1 MGDHRQQQQQ
11 QQQQL
16 SNLIKWLDTFD
27 LQAPHN
33 SAEEISDG
41 VALAEALAQIAP
53 EWFTAVWKAKI
64 KSDVGANWRLRV
76 SNMKKIVEAVMEYY
90 VECLNQQ
97 LSGYVKPDATKIGE
111 HCDSDEL
118 RRLLQLI
125 LGCAVNCDQKQQY
138 ITGIMGME
146 ETVQQAIM
154 QSIQELESSVH
165 GPRLSL
171 CTSLNLESMDVADGA
186 QQRLYAEL
194 QAAVDMKDQLAQRCH
209 ELDQQLSLL
218 QEEKVAL
225 IAENKKLQERL
236 DEFENPEES
245 GSIQKYS
252 GLRKQ
257 VDALKDELFKMETSR
272 DDYRLKVELLEKE
285 VLELQSRQE
294 DLQKAADEA
303 NHLKDEV
310 DALRETADKVA
321 KYELTI
327 ESYKKKM
334 EDMGDLKRQV
344 KILEDKNLEYLQA
357 KLDYEEETKRTTML
371 RSHLEA
377 CKQQLTEVQHKLD
390 EQSGKYDRL
399 VCEGKKM
406 ETKMNTLQRERDRL
420 VIERDALRE
429 TNEELKCA
437 QLQAAENMA
446 KPSAVDNGGGGGGG
460 VTAGTEMIPLEI
472 KEKLLCLQLE
482 NKMLKMKQKGNEDK
496 LPSVQAL
503 LEDSEERLNAL
514 RGQNRKANQRITELE
529 TKLEEVMS
537 AQSNGDSK
545 SDSVSGLGQK
555 VTQLQDELRKAQIE
569 RERLSLQCEE
579 RDSALQVQKQ
589 KVTALQEKLTRKEYE
604 NAALEE
610 RYKKYIE
617 KAKSVIK
624 SLDPKQSNSSPN
636 EVVVLRNQLLEQR
649 KMIEEMERAVKES
662 KLLREMEEKLM
673 VSAFYR
679 LSLSSHREVVDQRL
693 AALSSGQG
701 HSFLARQ
708 RQPSAR
714 RHSPYNSK

>member
-1 MGDHRQQQQQ
+1 MGDHR
-11 QQQQL
+11 QQL
-16 SNLIKWLDTFD
+16 SNLIKWLGTFD
-27 LQAPHN
+27 LQAPHS
-33 SAEEISDG
+33 SAEDISDG

-64 KSDVGANWRLRV
+64 KIDVGTNWRLRV

-90 VECLNQQ
+90 MECLNQQ
-97 LSGYVKPDATKIGE
+97 LSGYVKPDAIKIGE

-138 ITGIMGME
+138 ITKIMSME

-154 QSIQELESSVH
+154 QSIQELDSSVH
-165 GPRLSL
+165 GPRMSL
-171 CTSLNLESMDVADGA
+171 GTSLNFDVADGA

-194 QAAVDMKDQLAQRCH
+194 QATVDMKDQLAQKCH

-225 IAENKKLQERL
+225 IAENKKFQQRL

-245 GSIQKYS
+245 GSILKYS

-257 VDALKDELFKMETSR
+257 VETLKDELFKIETSR
-272 DDYRLKVELLEKE
+272 DDYRLKAELLEKE

-321 KYELTI
+321 KYEIMI

-334 EDMGDLKRQV
+334 EDLSDLKRQL
-344 KILEDKNLEYLQA
+344 KISEDKNVEYLQA
-357 KLDYEEETKRTTML
+357 KLDYEEDVKRTMML
-371 RSHLEA
+371 RNHLEA
-377 CKQQLTEVQHKLD
+377 CKQQLTEVHHRLD
-390 EQSGKYDRL
+390 EQSNKYDRL
-399 VCEGKKM
+399 EFEGKKM
-406 ETKMNTLQRERDRL
+406 EAKLGALQRERDRL
-420 VIERDALRE
+420 IIERDALKE
-429 TNEELKCA
+429 TNEELKCT
-437 QLQAAENMA
+437 QLQTAENMA
-446 KPSAVDNGGGGGGG
+446 KPSADSTG
-460 VTAGTEMIPLEI
+460 VAGTELIPLDI

-482 NKMLKMKQKGNEDK
+482 NKMLKMKQTGNEDK

-503 LEDSEERLNAL
+503 LEDSEERLNTL
-514 RGQNRKANQRITELE
+514 RGQNRKANQRIMELE
-529 TKLEEVMS
+529 TKLEEIIGTQAS
-537 AQSNGDSK
+537 GDSK
-545 SDSVSGLGQK
+545 SDNVGLNQK
-555 VTQLQDELRKAQIE
+555 MSQLQDELRKTQSERDRLTLQLEE
-569 RERLSLQCEE
+569 RE
-579 RDSALQVQKQ
+579 SALQAQKQ
-589 KVTALQEKLTRKEYE
+589 KVFAVQEKLTRKEFE

-624 SLDPKQSNSSPN
+624 SLDPKQSNSSPS
-636 EVVVLRNQLLEQR
+636 EVAVLRNQLLEQR
-649 KMIEEMERAVKES
+649 KIIENMERSMKES

-673 VSAFYR
+673 VTAFHR
-679 LSLSSHREVVDQRL
+679 LGLNCHREVIDQRL

-701 HSFLARQ
+701 QSFLARQ
-708 RQPSAR
+708 RQPTAR
-714 RHSPYNSK
+714 RHPPYNSK

>member
-1 MGDHRQQQQQ
+1 MGDQQ

-27 LQAPHN
+27 LQAPHS
-33 SAEEISDG
+33 SAEDISDG
-41 VALAEALAQIAP
+41 VALAETLAQIAP
-53 EWFTAVWKAKI
+53 EWFTAAWKVKI
-64 KSDVGANWRLRV
+64 KTDVAANWRLRV

-97 LSGYVKPDATKIGE
+97 LPSYVKPDATKIGE
-111 HCDSDEL
+111 HCDSGEL

-125 LGCAVNCDQKQQY
+125 LGCAVNCDQKLQY
-138 ITGIMGME
+138 ITRIMGME

-154 QSIQELESSVH
+154 QSIQELDNIH
-165 GPRLSL
+165 GPGLSL
-171 CTSLNLESMDVADGA
+171 VPSIESMGDNA

-194 QAAVDMKDQLAQRCH
+194 QARLQAVLDMKDQLEQKCH

-218 QEEKVAL
+218 QEEKAAL
-225 IAENKKLQERL
+225 IVENKKLQERL

-245 GSIQKYS
+245 GSILKYS
-252 GLRKQ
+252 GLRKK
-257 VDALKDELFKMETSR
+257 AEELKDELFKVETSR
-272 DDYRLKVELLEKE
+272 DDYRLKMELLEKE

-310 DALRETADKVA
+310 DALRETVDKVA

-344 KILEDKNLEYLQA
+344 KILEDKNFEYLQI
-357 KLDYEEETKRTTML
+357 KLDYEEETKRTAML
-371 RSHLEA
+371 RSHLEV
-377 CKQQLTEVQHKLD
+377 CKQQLTETQHNMD
-390 EQSGKYDRL
+390 EVSSKYDRL
-399 VCEGKKM
+399 VCEDKKK
-406 ETKMNTLQRERDRL
+406 EARMNTLQRERDRL

-437 QLQAAENMA
+437 QLQALENMA
-446 KPSAVDNGGGGGGG
+446 KPSIVDSVNS
-460 VTAGTEMIPLEI
+460 VAGTEMIPLEV

-482 NKMLKMKQKGNEDK
+482 NKMLKAKQKGNEEK

-503 LEDSEERLNAL
+503 LDDSEERLNAL
-514 RGQNRKANQRITELE
+514 REQNRKANQRIMELE
-529 TKLEEVMS
+529 TKMEEVTS
-537 AQSNGDSK
+537 PLTQSSGDSK
-545 SDSVSGLGQK
+545 NDNAGLLSQKIGQM
-555 VTQLQDELRKAQIE
+555 QDELQKAQAEKERVTLQLEE
-569 RERLSLQCEE
+569 RE
-579 RDSALQVQKQ
+579 AVLQVQKQ
-589 KVTALQEKLTRKEYE
+589 KAVALQEKLTRKEYE
-604 NAALEE
+604 SAAREE
-610 RYKKYIE
+610 INKKNIE

-624 SLDPKQSNSSPN
+624 SLESSKHSHSPN
-636 EVVVLRNQLLEQR
+636 EAVLRNQLLEQR
-649 KMIEEMERAVKES
+649 KMVEEMERAVKETR
-662 KLLREMEEKLM
+662 LLREMEEKLM
-673 VSAFYR
+673 VSAFYK
-679 LSLSSHREVVDQRL
+679 LGLTAHRDVVDQRL
-693 AALSSGQG
+693 ATLSSGQG

>member
-1 MGDHRQQQQQ
+1 MGDYRQQ
-11 QQQQL
+11 L
-16 SNLIKWLDTFD
+16 GYLIKWLGTFD
-27 LQAPHN
+27 LQAPHS

-41 VALAEALAQIAP
+41 VALAEALAKIAP

-64 KSDVGANWRLRV
+64 KTDVGTNWRLRV

-97 LSGYVKPDATKIGE
+97 LSGYAKPDASKIGE
-111 HCDSDEL
+111 HCDNDEL

-138 ITGIMGME
+138 ITRIMDME

-154 QSIQELESSVH
+154 QSIQELNFESLV
-165 GPRLSL
+165 
-171 CTSLNLESMDVADGA
+171 DVADGA

-194 QAAVDMKDQLAQRCH
+194 QATADMKDQLAQRCH

-218 QEEKVAL
+218 QEEKAAL
-225 IAENKKLQERL
+225 ITENKKLQERL

-245 GSIQKYS
+245 GSILKYS

-257 VDALKDELFKMETSR
+257 VEELKDELFKMETSR

-310 DALRETADKVA
+310 DALRENTDKVA
-321 KYELTI
+321 KYEITI

-334 EDMGDLKRQV
+334 EDMSDLKRQL
-344 KILEDKNLEYLQA
+344 KILEDKNVEYLQA
-357 KLDYEEETKRTTML
+357 KLDYEEEAKRTTML
-371 RSHLEA
+371 RGHLEV
-377 CKQQLTEVQHKLD
+377 CKQQLAEVHHRLD
-390 EQSGKYDRL
+390 EQSNKNDRL
-399 VCEGKKM
+399 EFEGKKM
-406 ETKMNTLQRERDRL
+406 EAKLGALQRERDRL
-420 VIERDALRE
+420 IIERDALKE
-429 TNEELKCA
+429 TNEELKCT

-446 KPSAVDNGGGGGGG
+446 KPSADSTG
-460 VTAGTEMIPLEI
+460 VSATEMIPLEV

-482 NKMLKMKQKGNEDK
+482 NKMMKMKLTGNEDK

-503 LEDSEERLNAL
+503 IEDSEERLNTL
-514 RGQNRKANQRITELE
+514 RGQNRKANQRIMELE
-529 TKLEEVMS
+529 TKLEEAMGTQVG
-537 AQSNGDSK
+537 GDSK
-545 SDSVSGLGQK
+545 SDNVGLNQK
-555 VTQLQDELRKAQIE
+555 MSQLQDELRKAQTDKERLTLQLEE
-569 RERLSLQCEE
+569 RE
-579 RDSALQVQKQ
+579 SALQTQKQ
-589 KVTALQEKLTRKEYE
+589 KAFALQEKLTRKEYE

-624 SLDPKQSNSSPN
+624 SLDPKQSNSSPS
-636 EVVVLRNQLLEQR
+636 EVAVLRNQLVEQR
-649 KMIEEMERAVKES
+649 KMYEDMERSMKES
-662 KLLREMEEKLM
+662 RLLREMEEKLM
-673 VSAFYR
+673 VTAFHR
-679 LSLSSHREVVDQRL
+679 LGLNCHKEVMDQRL

-701 HSFLARQ
+701 QSFLARQ
-708 RQPSAR
+708 RQPSTR
-714 RHSPYNSK
+714 RYPPYNSK

>member
-1 MGDHRQQQQQ
+1 MGDYE
-11 QQQQL
+11 QQL
-16 SNLIKWLDTFD
+16 GYLIKWLGTFD
-27 LQAPHN
+27 LQAPHG

-41 VALAEALAQIAP
+41 VALAEALAKIAP

-64 KSDVGANWRLRV
+64 KTDVSTNWRLRV

-97 LSGYVKPDATKIGE
+97 LSGYIKPDATKIGE

-138 ITGIMGME
+138 ITRIMGME
-146 ETVQQAIM
+146 ETVQRAIM
-154 QSIQELESSVH
+154 QSIQELNFESLV
-165 GPRLSL
+165 
-171 CTSLNLESMDVADGA
+171 EVADGA

-194 QAAVDMKDQLAQRCH
+194 QATVDMKDQLAQRCH

-218 QEEKVAL
+218 QEEKTAL

-245 GSIQKYS
+245 GSILKYS

-257 VDALKDELFKMETSR
+257 VEALKDELFKMETSR

-310 DALRETADKVA
+310 DALRETTDKVA
-321 KYELTI
+321 KYEIMI

-334 EDMGDLKRQV
+334 EDLSDLKRQV
-344 KILEDKNLEYLQA
+344 KILEDKNVEYLQA
-357 KLDYEEETKRTTML
+357 KLDYEEEVKRTTML
-371 RSHLEA
+371 RSHLEV
-377 CKQQLTEVQHKLD
+377 CKQQLTEVHHRLD
-390 EQSGKYDRL
+390 EQSNKYDRL
-399 VCEGKKM
+399 EFEGKKM
-406 ETKMNTLQRERDRL
+406 EAKLGALQRERDRL
-420 VIERDALRE
+420 IIERDALKE
-429 TNEELKCA
+429 TNEELKCT

-446 KPSAVDNGGGGGGG
+446 KPSTDSTG
-460 VTAGTEMIPLEI
+460 VSGTEMIPLEV

-482 NKMLKMKQKGNEDK
+482 NKMIKMKLTGHNEDK

-503 LEDSEERLNAL
+503 LEDSEERLNTL
-514 RGQNRKANQRITELE
+514 RGQNRKANQRIMELE
-529 TKLEEVMS
+529 TKLEEAMGTQVS
-537 AQSNGDSK
+537 GDSK
-545 SDSVSGLGQK
+545 SDNVGLNQK
-555 VTQLQDELRKAQIE
+555 MLQLQDELRKAQTDKERLTLQLEE
-569 RERLSLQCEE
+569 RE
-579 RDSALQVQKQ
+579 SALQTQKQ
-589 KVTALQEKLTRKEYE
+589 KAFALQEKLTRKEYE

-624 SLDPKQSNSSPN
+624 SLDPKQNNSSPS
-636 EVVVLRNQLLEQR
+636 EVVVLRNQLVEQR
-649 KMIEEMERAVKES
+649 KMIEDMERSMKES
-662 KLLREMEEKLM
+662 RLLREMEEKLM
-673 VSAFYR
+673 VTAYHK
-679 LSLSSHREVVDQRL
+679 LGLNCNREVMDQRL
-693 AALSSGQG
+693 ATLSSGQG
-701 HSFLARQ
+701 QSFLARQ
-708 RQPSAR
+708 RQPSTR
-714 RHSPYNSK
+714 RYPPYNSK

>member
-1 MGDHRQQQQQ
+1 MGDYRQQ
-11 QQQQL
+11 L
-16 SNLIKWLDTFD
+16 GYLIKWLGTFD
-27 LQAPHN
+27 LQAPHS

-41 VALAEALAQIAP
+41 VALAEALAKIAP
-53 EWFTAVWKAKI
+53 EWFTAAWKAKI
-64 KSDVGANWRLRV
+64 KTDVSTNWRLRV

-97 LSGYVKPDATKIGE
+97 LSGYAKPDAGKIGE
-111 HCDSDEL
+111 HCDIDEL

-138 ITGIMGME
+138 ITRIMGME
-146 ETVQQAIM
+146 ETVQRAIM
-154 QSIQELESSVH
+154 QSIQELNFESLV
-165 GPRLSL
+165 
-171 CTSLNLESMDVADGA
+171 DVADGA
-186 QQRLYAEL
+186 RTATEQRLYAEL
-194 QAAVDMKDQLAQRCH
+194 QAAVEMNHQLAQRCH

-218 QEEKVAL
+218 QEEKAAL
-225 IAENKKLQERL
+225 ITENKKLQERL

-245 GSIQKYS
+245 GSILKYS

-257 VDALKDELFKMETSR
+257 VETLKDELFKMETSR

-321 KYELTI
+321 KYEITI

-334 EDMGDLKRQV
+334 EDFSDLKRQH
-344 KILEDKNLEYLQA
+344 KILEDKNVENLQA
-357 KLDYEEETKRTTML
+357 KLDYEEEVKRTTML
-371 RSHLEA
+371 RNHMEV
-377 CKQQLTEVQHKLD
+377 CKQQLTEANHRLD
-390 EQSGKYDRL
+390 EQNNKNDRL
-399 VCEGKKM
+399 EFESKKM
-406 ETKMNTLQRERDRL
+406 EAKLGALQRERDRL
-420 VIERDALRE
+420 IIERDALKE
-429 TNEELKCA
+429 TNEELKCT

-446 KPSAVDNGGGGGGG
+446 KPSADSTG
-460 VTAGTEMIPLEI
+460 VSGTEMIPLEV

-482 NKMLKMKQKGNEDK
+482 NKMLKMKLTGNEDK

-503 LEDSEERLNAL
+503 LEDSEERLNTL
-514 RGQNRKANQRITELE
+514 RGQNRKANQRIMELE
-529 TKLEEVMS
+529 TKLEEAMGTQIS
-537 AQSNGDSK
+537 GDNK
-545 SDSVSGLGQK
+545 SDNVGLNQK
-555 VTQLQDELRKAQIE
+555 MSQLQDDLRKAQTDKERLTLQLEE
-569 RERLSLQCEE
+569 RE
-579 RDSALQVQKQ
+579 SALQTQKQ
-589 KVTALQEKLTRKEYE
+589 KAFALQEKLTRKEYE

-624 SLDPKQSNSSPN
+624 SLDPKQSNSSPS
-636 EVVVLRNQLLEQR
+636 EVAVLRNQLVEQR
-649 KMIEEMERAVKES
+649 KMIEDMERSMKES
-662 KLLREMEEKLM
+662 RLLREMEEKLM
-673 VSAFYR
+673 VTAFHR
-679 LSLSSHREVVDQRL
+679 LGLNCHREVMDQRL

-701 HSFLARQ
+701 QSFLARQ

-714 RHSPYNSK
+714 RYPPYNSK